1 MKRVI
6 TCMLVLSLALLLCA
20 CGGEQKPACTL
31 SLPS

>member
-1 MKRVI
+1 MKRAR
-6 TCMLVLSLALLLCA
+6 TCMLILFLALLLCA